1 MTGTPTAQR
10 VVTTPAARRAIAALS
25 ARGGPVMFV
34 CSGGCCGGTAPM
46 CFRQGEFITGSGDL
60 LLAEVGQCPFYIDL
74 RLYQAWGEPVLTLDV
89 EPGFPEGFSLAAGD
103 GMHFVVR
110 GQPAQCRP
118 AQAPAGTG
126 PAGTGPSRP
135 ERRSPEIGRNGP

>member
-1 MTGTPTAQR
+1 
-10 VVTTPAARRAIAALS
+10 
-25 ARGGPVMFV
+25 
-34 CSGGCCGGTAPM
+34 M